1 MYQSGYSS
9 SFVEAAMQKKS
20 RLSGC
25 LKIVGIGFA
34 AVVVLFIA
42 LIGFWT
48 IRTNQESILSEKYLD
63 HREGAPGQFITTA
76 DGYTLHYETHGDP
89 QADAAGAPILM
100 LHGFNQTSNT
110 EFSLVAPY
118 MSPTRS
124 LIMPDL
130 LGFGYSQRVT
140 QPAPALSIRGQA
152 HNMAQMLDA
161 MGVQQVDVVG
171 VSYAGAV
178 AAQFALDYPD
188 RVRKLV
194 LIGPQLFDLGG
205 GIFAQLGQLPF
216 GVGRALT
223 WDALGAGPRGTQLQA
238 LGCQTGDYCPTPERA
253 AERQRRAEIR
263 GTTDTFIAINSTPAN
278 TDVPASLSQIKA
290 STLLLYGDRDAYYP
304 REVAERAKAAMP
316 AAQLQFVPS
325 ADHTP
330 HMHRPEDTA
339 RILSAF
345 LD

>member
-1 MYQSGYSS
+1 M
-9 SFVEAAMQKKS
+9 EKKS
-20 RLSGC
+20 RLGGC
-25 LKIVGIGFA
+25 LKIIGVGFA
-34 AVVVLFIA
+34 GVIVLFMG

-48 IRTNQESILSEKYLD
+48 VRTNQESILSEQYAD
-63 HREGAPGQFITTA
+63 YREDAPGQFVTTA
-76 DGYTLHYETHGDP
+76 DGYTLHYETRNDP

-110 EFSLVAPY
+110 EFSLIAPY

-124 LIMPDL
+124 VIMPDL

-152 HNMAQMLDA
+152 RNMVQMLDK
-161 MGVQQVDVVG
+161 MGVEQVDVVG
-171 VSYAGAV
+171 VSYGGAV

-194 LIGPQLFDLGG
+194 LIGPQLYDIGG
-205 GIFAQLGQLPF
+205 GIFAQLGQVPF
-216 GVGRALT
+216 GIGRALT

-238 LGCQTGDYCPTPERA
+238 LGCQTGDYCPTPDRA

-263 GTTDTFIAINSTPAN
+263 GTTDTFIAINNTPN
-278 TDVPASLSQIKA
+278 DTDVPAKLSQITA
-290 STLLLYGDRDAYYP
+290 PTLLLYGERDAYYP
-304 REVAERAKAAMP
+304 REVAERALAAMP
-316 AAQLQFVPS
+316 SAQLQFAPN

-330 HMHRPEDTA
+330 HMHRPEETA
-339 RILSAF
+339 GILNAF